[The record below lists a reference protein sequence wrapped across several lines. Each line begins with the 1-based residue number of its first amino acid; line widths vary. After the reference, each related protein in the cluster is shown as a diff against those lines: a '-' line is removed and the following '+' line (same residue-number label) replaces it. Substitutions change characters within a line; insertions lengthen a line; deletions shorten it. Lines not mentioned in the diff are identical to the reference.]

1 LKKFLTK
8 LRVYR
13 NSKVGIWSSASVGYH
28 VNHIRGGTR
37 ELVSLLGHMALEAVT
52 LREQRVLMELNT
64 FH

>member
-13 NSKVGIWSSASVGYH
+13 NSKVGVWNQTSVGYQI
-28 VNHIRGGTR
+28 NHIRGGTR
-37 ELVSLLGHMALEAVT
+37 ELVPLPERKALEAVT
-52 LREQRVLMELNT
+52 LREQQVLVKLNT